1 MPRQNLLFFRSK
13 GREADLD
20 EKEIIRLCLEGNREA
35 FEQIV
40 SKYRNFVFWTAY
52 DLVLNHEDARDVAQQ
67 TFLKVWRSLT
77 EFELDKSF
85 KNWIRKIAAH
95 SAIDLLRSRKATEPL
110 EDLQTEQFS
119 QDRSLDLRKI
129 FLRIAPLLSP
139 RQRVV
144 LVLREVYGMEMSEI
158 SDLLQCS
165 ESTVRNLLFQAK
177 ESFRKNVRHLFP
189 EYGL

>member
-13 GREADLD
+13 GRAADLD

-40 SKYRNFVFWTAY
+40 SKYRDLVFWTAY
-52 DLVLNHEDARDVAQQ
+52 DLVLDHEDARDVAQQ
-67 TFLKVWRSLT
+67 TFLKVWRSLG
-77 EFELDKSF
+77 EFETDKSLR
-85 KNWIRKIAAH
+85 NWIRKIAVH
-95 SAIDLLRSRKATEPL
+95 CAIDLLRSRKASEPL
-110 EDLQTEQFS
+110 EDVQAERFS
-119 QDRSLDLRKI
+119 QDRSIDLRRI

-165 ESTVRNLLFQAK
+165 ESTVRNLLSQAK
-177 ESFRKNVRHLFP
+177 ESFRKNLRHLFP